1 MEKEP
6 IALATRLLVKAQGT
20 TFDAEAAALTAKA
33 YRLLAESLNAY
44 DDMTASTGSTRKRE
58 RRHLRDRRSVSGSPV
73 PSTPREHAEPPPAH
87 LRRNAWVHPPSGGHV
102 DLRI

>member
-33 YRLLAESLNAY
+33 YRLLAEALNAH
-44 DDMTASTGSTRKRE
+44 DDASAGSGAPRKRE
-58 RRHLRDRRSVSGSPV
+58 RRHLRDRRSVSGPPAAKV
-73 PSTPREHAEPPPAH
+73 QGGIAEPEPVQ
-87 LRRNAWVHPPSGGHV
+87 LRRLDWTYLPSRSHV
-102 DLRI
+102 DMMI